1 MIDYKS
7 PIQIIEDQLHNQII
21 TDYENGI
28 MKALMRY
35 QIHVDKEEL
44 LKALQYDRGQY
55 EQGYQDGLNAD
66 KWIPCSERLPKIGQ
80 CVLIQLDMN
89 EYDSEYDSTIQVRR
103 YDGEQDV
110 YKWKW
115 EGLDIW
121 TSEDVVLAWQP
132 LPQPYK
138 KEGAENE

>member
-1 MIDYKS
+1 MDKQLIGKKVEQVIDYVKRLREKADLLEKS
-7 PIQIIEDQLHNQII
+7 GFATCGLAQDYRGCARIIEKLS
-21 TDYENGI
+21 
-28 MKALMRY
+28 
-35 QIHVDKEEL
+35 
-44 LKALQYDRGQY
+44 
-55 EQGYQDGLNAD
+55 EQPQAD

-138 KEGAENE
+138 KEGAE

>member
-1 MIDYKS
+1 
-7 PIQIIEDQLHNQII
+7 
-21 TDYENGI
+21 
-28 MKALMRY
+28 
-35 QIHVDKEEL
+35 
-44 LKALQYDRGQY
+44 
-55 EQGYQDGLNAD
+55 
-66 KWIPCSERLPKIGQ
+66 
-80 CVLIQLDMN
+80 MN

-138 KEGAENE
+138 KEGAE

>member
-1 MIDYKS
+1 MIDEKKLDKYF
-7 PIQIIEDQLHNQII
+7 H
-21 TDYENGI
+21 
-28 MKALMRY
+28 ALRSY
-35 QIHVDKEEL
+35 
-44 LKALQYDRGQY
+44 ALQLESNGSKCSAKLMFEIADYLKSLK
-55 EQGYQDGLNAD
+55 EQPQAD
-66 KWIPCSERLPKIGQ
+66 KWIPCEERLPKIGQ

-121 TSEDVVLAWQP
+121 TSEDAVLAWQP

-138 KEGAENE
+138 KEGAE

>member
-7 PIQIIEDQLHNQII
+7 PIKIIEDQLHNQII

-35 QIHVDKEEL
+35 QIYVDKEEL

-55 EQGYQDGLNAD
+55 EKGYQDGLNAD
-66 KWIPCSERLPKIGQ
+66 KWIPCEERLPEKYGGY
-80 CVLIQLDMN
+80 LYTDK
-89 EYDSEYDSTIQVRR
+89 YGKVREGLYYPEKDGFPSHWSVCD
-103 YDGEQDV
+103 YDG
-110 YKWKW
+110 
-115 EGLDIW
+115 LMRL
-121 TSEDVVLAWQP
+121 EDDEVIAWQQP
-132 LPQPYK
+132 PQAYK